1 MNILITGGSGFIG
14 SNYINY
20 HMKKYPLHN
29 IYNIDCLNYCS
40 NINNI
45 EKKFRESN
53 KYIFIKGNI
62 LSKDLIIFILN
73 KYKIDI
79 IIHFA
84 AQSHVCNSFE
94 NSLQYSKDNYMGTH
108 TLLECSR
115 IYGKLK
121 KFIHISTDEVYGESE
136 INEEGKLENTQR
148 CPTNPY
154 SASKAAAEMMVNAYK
169 YSYKLPIIITRCNN
183 IYGINQYPEKLIP
196 KFIKLLKEGK
206 KCTIHGDGSN
216 LRSFLY
222 IEDFCTALDKILEK
236 GKLGEI
242 YNIGINKE
250 YSVLEIGKKL
260 IKLIKNSENYSV
272 NLKYVKDRKYN
283 DKRYFINY
291 EKLTKLGWKSKINID
306 EGLKKLI

>member
-1 MNILITGGSGFIG
+1 M
-14 SNYINY
+14 
-20 HMKKYPLHN
+20 
-29 IYNIDCLNYCS
+29 
-40 NINNI
+40 
-45 EKKFRESN
+45 
-53 KYIFIKGNI
+53 
-62 LSKDLIIFILN
+62 SKDLILFIL
-73 KYKIDI
+73 KIYNINI

-108 TLLECSR
+108 ILLECSR
-115 IYGKLK
+115 IYNKLD

-136 INEEGKLENTQR
+136 INEQGKLENTQR

-154 SASKAAAEMMVNAYK
+154 AASKAAAEMMVNAYK

-196 KFIKLLKEGK
+196 KFIKLLKDGK

-222 IEDFCTALDKILEK
+222 IEDFCTALDKILFS
-236 GKLGEI
+236 GKLGEV
-242 YNIGINKE
+242 YNIGISKE
-250 YSVLEIGKKL
+250 YSVLEIAKKL
-260 IKLIKNSENYSV
+260 IKLIKNNENYSEY
-272 NLKYVKDRKYN
+272 LEYIKDRKYN

-291 EKLTKLGWKSKINID
+291 EKLSKLGWVSKINIC
-306 EGLKKLI
+306 EGLKKII